1 MILSGS
7 MKFSDFDWVFAQA
20 DQYRRLADQFDT
32 AALSGTL
39 AGIDTA
45 ALGGALPGVD
55 TAALGGTLAEID
67 TAALGGT
74 LAGIDTAALGGTLA
88 GIDTAAFRGL
98 LAGIDTAAFRGP
110 LAGIDTAAF
119 RGLLAGIDTAAFR
132 GPGPLAGIDTAAFRG
147 PLAGIDIA
155 AFRGP
160 LAGIDT
166 AAFHGPLAGIDIA
179 AFRGAL
185 AGVDTAAFRGPL
197 AGVDTSALSSAIAGV
212 DTAALSGAL
221 AGIDTAAFRGPLA
234 GVDTSALSSAIAGI
248 DTAALSGVLAKI
260 DTAALNSAM
269 AVGEMPP
276 GLTSEVFGEAW
287 NHRVAEAVGRL
298 ERAEDIVHASEAVK
312 DLATVQEA
320 APPEAQEAVNTWV
333 RWLAEKLLA
342 AAVTE
347 AARQVFRVILALLV
361 IAPPLPPA
369 PDLSTTA
376 GFKPVTTALHLPGN
390 WAVEGLPAIVERAGP
405 AAGERVVEFFT
416 AQIRNANTRAAYAKA
431 VTQFFNWCDERGL
444 ELNQIS
450 AVAVAAYVEELQ
462 GVYRAPTIKQHL
474 AAIRRLFD
482 WLVVGQVVPWNP
494 TAAVRGPTH
503 VVKRGKTPVL
513 QPGEVRLLLD
523 SIDTS
528 AVGGLR
534 DRALMGVMIYS
545 FARVSAV
552 VNMDVDDYYQQGKRW
567 WLRLREKGGKHHALP
582 VHHKAEA
589 YLDAYLAGAGIAAE
603 RGSPLWR
610 SLTRTRELGER
621 RMSRVDVF
629 RMVKRRVKAAELG
642 EAANCHTF
650 RASGI
655 TAYLLNG
662 GTLERAQ
669 AIAGHESP
677 RTTQLYD
684 RTADDITVE
693 DIERIKV

>member
-1 MILSGS
+1 MDILVQQSPQLQELGKQLDRELGPGIRALQELGRQLHES
-7 MKFSDFDWVFAQA
+7 PGMQAAARAAERLVNSPALKAAARAAEQAGRQLHEQSPQLQELGKQLDRELGPGIRALQELERQLHESPALKAAARAAEQAGRQLHESPGMQAAAERVAQA
-20 DQYRRLADQFDT
+20 SLA
-32 AALSGTL
+32 ARKLL
-39 AGIDTA
+39 ARMPQLTPE
-45 ALGGALPGVD
+45 LFGGA
-55 TAALGGTLAEID
+55 
-67 TAALGGT
+67 
-74 LAGIDTAALGGTLA
+74 
-88 GIDTAAFRGL
+88 
-98 LAGIDTAAFRGP
+98 
-110 LAGIDTAAF
+110 
-119 RGLLAGIDTAAFR
+119 
-132 GPGPLAGIDTAAFRG
+132 
-147 PLAGIDIA
+147 
-155 AFRGP
+155 
-160 LAGIDT
+160 
-166 AAFHGPLAGIDIA
+166 
-179 AFRGAL
+179 
-185 AGVDTAAFRGPL
+185 
-197 AGVDTSALSSAIAGV
+197 
-212 DTAALSGAL
+212 
-221 AGIDTAAFRGPLA
+221 
-234 GVDTSALSSAIAGI
+234 
-248 DTAALSGVLAKI
+248 
-260 DTAALNSAM
+260 
-269 AVGEMPP
+269 
-276 GLTSEVFGEAW
+276 W
-287 NHRVAEAVGRL
+287 NENVAEAVRRL
-298 ERAEDIVHASEAVK
+298 EQTEVIAAEEVDVDVDE
-312 DLATVQEA
+312 DGATVQTA
-320 APPEAQEAVNTWV
+320 APPEAQAKVKDRLSWLRVHRRLIWLEKWV
-333 RWLAEKLLA
+333 SRGVLIWTLLGEPVPDVSTTTQLLS
-342 AAVTE
+342 VT
-347 AARQVFRVILALLV
+347 
-361 IAPPLPPA
+361 APPNGPLVPH
-369 PDLSTTA
+369 PDSSTTR
-376 GFKPVTTALHLPGN
+376 GLEPVTTALTLPGD
-390 WAVEGLPAIVERAGP
+390 WAVEGLPAIVERAGLP
-405 AAGERVVEFFT
+405 AAERVLEFFT
-416 AQIRNANTRAAYAKA
+416 AHIRNANTRAAYAKA
-431 VTQFFNWCDERGL
+431 VTQFFTWCDQRGL
-444 ELNQIS
+444 ELDQIS
-450 AVAVAAYVEELQ
+450 PGAVAAYIEELQ

-528 AVGGLR
+528 AIGGLR

-545 FARVSAV
+545 FARVSTV

-589 YLDAYLAGAGIAAE
+589 YLDAYLEAAGIAGE

-610 SLTRTRELGER
+610 SLTRARELGER

-642 EAANCHTF
+642 DATNCHTF

>member
-1 MILSGS
+1 MILYAPVDSS
-7 MKFSDFDWVFAQA
+7 KLNQLLRLANSPAMKAAEQAA
-20 DQYRRLADQFDT
+20 DQYRRMADQ
-32 AALSGTL
+32 AAQLLESPAMKAAERAARQLYESQAL
-39 AGIDTA
+39 AADRLANSPAMKA
-45 ALGGALPGVD
+45 AEQAADQYRRMADQAAQLLESPAMKAAERAARQLYESQALAADRLANSPAMKAAEQAADQYRRMADQAAQLLESPAMKAARQLYESQALAADRLANSPAMKAAEQAADQYRRMAAVQFEQAHQAASKLLARMPQLTPELFGGA
-55 TAALGGTLAEID
+55 
-67 TAALGGT
+67 
-74 LAGIDTAALGGTLA
+74 
-88 GIDTAAFRGL
+88 
-98 LAGIDTAAFRGP
+98 
-110 LAGIDTAAF
+110 
-119 RGLLAGIDTAAFR
+119 
-132 GPGPLAGIDTAAFRG
+132 
-147 PLAGIDIA
+147 
-155 AFRGP
+155 
-160 LAGIDT
+160 
-166 AAFHGPLAGIDIA
+166 
-179 AFRGAL
+179 
-185 AGVDTAAFRGPL
+185 
-197 AGVDTSALSSAIAGV
+197 
-212 DTAALSGAL
+212 
-221 AGIDTAAFRGPLA
+221 
-234 GVDTSALSSAIAGI
+234 
-248 DTAALSGVLAKI
+248 
-260 DTAALNSAM
+260 
-269 AVGEMPP
+269 
-276 GLTSEVFGEAW
+276 W
-287 NHRVAEAVGRL
+287 NENVAEAVRRL
-298 ERAEDIVHASEAVK
+298 EQTETIAEDVDVDVDVDADEDA
-312 DLATVQEA
+312 ATVQTA
-320 APPEAQEAVNTWV
+320 APPEAQARVKARLSWLQV
-333 RWLAEKLLA
+333 RRGIIRLEKFVSRVVLIWTLLGEPVPDVSTTTQLLG
-342 AAVTE
+342 VT
-347 AARQVFRVILALLV
+347 
-361 IAPPLPPA
+361 APPNRPLVPH
-369 PDLSTTA
+369 PDSSTTR
-376 GFKPVTTALHLPGN
+376 GLEPVTTALTLPGD

-405 AAGERVVEFFT
+405 TAAERVLEFFT
-416 AQIRNANTRAAYAKA
+416 AYIRNANTRAAYAKA
-431 VTQFFNWCDERGL
+431 VTQFFTWCDQRGL
-444 ELNQIS
+444 ELDEIS
-450 AVAVAAYVEELQ
+450 PVAVAAYVEELQ

-589 YLDAYLAGAGIAAE
+589 YLDAYLAGAGIAGE

-629 RMVKRRVKAAELG
+629 RMVKRRVKVAEFG

-693 DIERIKV
+693 DIERIRV